1 MTDGYPFAGG
11 AHVGPG
17 PGRAAGFGPAT
28 FGYAQR
34 TAEQGGQMV
43 TRNSGRADDRD
54 YDPDADPE
62 MLQPPQRQRPQPD
75 QAEGAD
81 DPAETGAD

>member
-1 MTDGYPFAGG
+1 MG
-11 AHVGPG
+11 
-17 PGRAAGFGPAT
+17 
-28 FGYAQR
+28 
-34 TAEQGGQMV
+34 

-81 DPAETGAD
+81 DPAETGAG